1 MTMMT
6 DRPMI
11 IVMQD
16 LVEEEVADGVAGIE
30 EEEEAG
36 VILAEDL
43 GGIVDCRSQQHQKY
57 AETDRT
63 RRQYHSPNFRT
74 WHLDRLRLGGRRLLD
89 HRLAEKLQ
97 VIGEILARLLRNKL
111 WSVLTRHWQPSPLR

>member
-1 MTMMT
+1 MT

-43 GGIVDCRSQQHQKY
+43 GGIVDCRSQQHQKE

-63 RRQYHSPNFRT
+63 RRQDHSPNFRT